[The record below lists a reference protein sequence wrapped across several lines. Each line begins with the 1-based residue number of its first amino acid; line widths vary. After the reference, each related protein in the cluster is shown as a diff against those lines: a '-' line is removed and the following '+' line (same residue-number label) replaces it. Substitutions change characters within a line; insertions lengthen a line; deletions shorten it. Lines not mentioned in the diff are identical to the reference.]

1 MCRWLRSSGYE
12 HFVQAPSADAHVL
25 AAESAVFA
33 GERLHVLIASRLP
46 LRQSAKVA
54 MTAGGYAAFAEVEIA
69 PRKTVLVYT
78 LHCSVRCAAE
88 VRRQEVEAV
97 LHHAAGLE
105 HTTPSADAPAP
116 HQRPRVIGH
125 IVGGDFNQP
134 NEAEYP
140 PGEWRAISKDLAAA
154 GLPASDGVMDAM
166 RAARFTPAWELATH
180 VRPLAPSTAWNG
192 AVVDYLYVRQAVRAA
207 AKTASRAAARTRA
220 KEPAAAGARLQA
232 GAFLRTPDD
241 RPPMTPDDEA
251 VSLKVEAVYVYHSL
265 ASDHLPLVGDF
276 RYS

>member
-1 MCRWLRSSGYE
+1 LRSSGYE

-166 RAARFTPAWELATH
+166 RAARFTPAWELAT
-180 VRPLAPSTAWNG
+180 PWASC
-192 AVVDYLYVRQAVRAA
+192 RQSHQRLCSM
-207 AKTASRAAARTRA
+207 AKWQWLLCSHF
-220 KEPAAAGARLQA
+220 
-232 GAFLRTPDD
+232 AFLRATSATPE
-241 RPPMTPDDEA
+241 R
-251 VSLKVEAVYVYHSL
+251 LGL
-265 ASDHLPLVGDF
+265 AGRATTLAYLLHVTV
-276 RYS
+276 